1 VFRANAKLS
10 RRSQDVFLERL
21 GLENI
26 QEGLAVGLVSNKD
39 RMSRSR
45 EHTGRSRCRSRLKQ
59 RPNVSVSRTYRKVS
73 LSVSSQTETEC
84 LGLENIREGLAVA
97 LVSNR
102 DRMSRF
108 RITTS

>member
-1 VFRANAKLS
+1 MFRANAKLS

-26 QEGLAVGLVSNKD
+26 QEGLAVGLVSNRD

-59 RPNVSVSRTYRKVS
+59 KPNVSVSRTYGKVS
-73 LSVSSQTETEC
+73 LSLSSQTETEC
-84 LGLENIREGLAVA
+84 LGFGSQRLNKLSVQCE
-97 LVSNR
+97 SQK
-102 DRMSRF
+102 
-108 RITTS
+108 